1 LAGLEAR
8 LAALSPQA
16 TLARGYAIVRR
27 TETGEL
33 VRSVAQVGGG
43 DALSVRVEDGEFGA
57 VVKE

>member
-1 LAGLEAR
+1 MAGLEAR

-33 VRSVAQVGGG
+33 VRRVAQVGGG
-43 DALSVRVEDGEFGA
+43 DALSVRVGDGEFGA
-57 VVKE
+57 VVEE